1 MWLCVCVCGCFD
13 PGSSKNLIIMTR
25 GLASSERGMIEL
37 ISCPLLVPQTHTAS
51 ADKISKELGQY

>member
-1 MWLCVCVCGCFD
+1 MCGCFD

-37 ISCPLLVPQTHTAS
+37 ISFPLLVPQTHTAS